1 MGIEACESRLGSE
14 PGLGAGRGQPGT
26 QGRPGSP
33 WQRAAAPRS
42 LQPPPQFGG
51 LMAKVSR
58 LDGLQGASTGPAGVP
73 LQGRGNN
80 RGRAMTFQVWGR
92 RREASHDLAW
102 VPDAEG
108 GRGTAMRRRTPGE
121 PSVRVLAV
129 SGALGQS
136 CCLGGR
142 EAGRQGRGCR
152 PRQDAGTRHWPSVGA
167 ATRSDASASPGGARL
182 RCKRS

>member
-42 LQPPPQFGG
+42 LPPPPPFGG
-51 LMAKVSR
+51 LMAKVPRS
-58 LDGLQGASTGPAGVP
+58 DGLQGASTGPAGVP

-136 CCLGGR
+136 CCLGAR
-142 EAGRQGRGCR
+142 EAGRQGRGSR

>member
-73 LQGRGNN
+73 LQGRGEQS
-80 RGRAMTFQVWGR
+80 GKGDDFSGLG
-92 RREASHDLAW
+92 E
-102 VPDAEG
+102 AEG
-108 GRGTAMRRRTPGE
+108 
-121 PSVRVLAV
+121 SV
-129 SGALGQS
+129 S
-136 CCLGGR
+136 
-142 EAGRQGRGCR
+142 
-152 PRQDAGTRHWPSVGA
+152 
-167 ATRSDASASPGGARL
+167 
-182 RCKRS
+182 